1 MRAESGNG
9 RCNGEDA
16 AMTWAHP
23 PAEEGKEEGAPATD
37 LGGPLVGAVQ
47 QCGWRN
53 GPRRGFSLV
62 GRKWDPR
69 PR

>member
-23 PAEEGKEEGAPATD
+23 PVEEGKEEGAPATD
-37 LGGPLVGAVQ
+37 LGGEMGQ
-47 QCGWRN
+47 GE
-53 GPRRGFSLV
+53 GFL
-62 GRKWDPR
+62 
-69 PR
+69 

>member
-9 RCNGEDA
+9 RCNGEDTA
-16 AMTWAHP
+16 LTWAHP

-47 QCGWRN
+47 HSSAGGEMGQGEV
-53 GPRRGFSLV
+53 FL
-62 GRKWDPR
+62 
-69 PR
+69 